1 MNQRKWAVHAA
12 ILLTITSTAWGQVA
26 TPAGAPQK
34 LSLADAEALALKN
47 NPQISVARLNALAVQ
62 QVHREVRSALFP
74 TSVAN
79 LTAVEPHEDS
89 RIAAGGLNN
98 PIIFERAAY
107 GTSVYQLITDF
118 GRTTNLSAS
127 SALRAKAADQN
138 AIATREQIVLGVD
151 TAFYGALQAQAVLK
165 VAEETVRARQTV
177 ADQVEALFKSKL
189 KSELDTSFANVNLAQ
204 AKLLLV
210 DAQNNAQTSLA
221 NLSVLL
227 GFAGPQNFALKETP
241 EAPAPPPKEIDQLVS
256 SALSK
261 RPEIR
266 ALDYASQAAAKFHTA
281 ERDLLFPSVRA
292 LGTVGGTPVR
302 DPRLSSWFGAVG
314 VNVEIPV
321 FNGFL
326 YSARAKEADLRAKA
340 AQDEL
345 RDLQNRI
352 ARDVRTSWLNANSAF
367 ERLNVSQQLLNQSNL
382 ALNLAQTRY
391 QLGLGSIVELS
402 QAQLQQTQAVIG
414 NTEAGYDYRLAL
426 ANLRFQTGM

>member
-1 MNQRKWAVHAA
+1 MSVRKWRILGA
-12 ILLTITSTAWGQVA
+12 ILLIITSTAWSQVA
-26 TPAGAPQK
+26 TPAPSSQK

-47 NPQISVARLNALAVQ
+47 NPQISVARLNALAAQ
-62 QVHREVRSALFP
+62 QVHREVRSALLP

-89 RIAAGGLNN
+89 RIAVGGLNN

-127 SALRAKAADQN
+127 AALRAKAADQN

-165 VAEETVRARQTV
+165 VAEETVRARQAV

-227 GFAGPQNFALKETP
+227 GFAGPQNFVLEETP
-241 EAPAPPPKEIDQLVS
+241 EALAPPPGDIHQLLS
-256 SALSK
+256 SAMSK

-266 ALDYASQAAAKFHTA
+266 ALDYAAQAAGKYHTA
-281 ERDLLFPSVRA
+281 ERDLMFPSVRA

-314 VNVEIPV
+314 VNIEIPV

-352 ARDVRTSWLNANSAF
+352 ARDVRTSWLDANSAF
-367 ERLNVSQQLLNQSNL
+367 ERVNVSRQLLNQANL

-414 NTEAGYDYRLAL
+414 NTQAGYDYRLAL